1 MYILCVCLYTYICY
15 SYSTYLPVL
24 CAPNHVAPAAYGCSG
39 KLVAMSRVVSWKM
52 QHVLTN
58 VHTYVCA
65 YVPGRV
71 CDAIRKTRPRAT
83 GHKGC
88 NVALYKIRLYAVE
101 YGKTC
106 EL

>member
-1 MYILCVCLYTYICY
+1 MCMFIYICY
-15 SYSTYLPVL
+15 SYNTYLSVL

-65 YVPGRV
+65 YVPG
-71 CDAIRKTRPRAT
+71 
-83 GHKGC
+83 
-88 NVALYKIRLYAVE
+88 
-101 YGKTC
+101 
-106 EL
+106 